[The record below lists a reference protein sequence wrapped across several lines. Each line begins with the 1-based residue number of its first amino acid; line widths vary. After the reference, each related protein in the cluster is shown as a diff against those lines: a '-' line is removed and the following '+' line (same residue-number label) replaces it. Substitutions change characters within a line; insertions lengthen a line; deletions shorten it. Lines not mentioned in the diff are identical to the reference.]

1 MLEFLLF
8 FIGRCYIEPFYYL
21 RLYLQMLY
29 PFTNIGYSLC
39 LSLELFTTFIL
50 LFFLICLFYFI
61 CMLIFPSAVW
71 QCNVVYL
78 ADADSEA
85 KRIFSGNEGGQ
96 GVEVNPLR
104 THDVVQMCDI
114 FVRWHGSNWGG
125 GTGGFGDHIA
135 GVWGMPCVRI
145 PFIQRLW
152 SVLSV
157 CSLHTRLELIF
168 ML

>member
-1 MLEFLLF
+1 
-8 FIGRCYIEPFYYL
+8 
-21 RLYLQMLY
+21 
-29 PFTNIGYSLC
+29 
-39 LSLELFTTFIL
+39 
-50 LFFLICLFYFI
+50 
-61 CMLIFPSAVW
+61 MLIFPSAVW

-125 GTGGFGDHIA
+125 GTGGFWGPYSRGLGDAMCAYPLH
-135 GVWGMPCVRI
+135 PTTLVR
-145 PFIQRLW
+145 
-152 SVLSV
+152 SV
-157 CSLHTRLELIF
+157 CLLSAHAFGIDFYAVIIFSKRLTMSPGLYGVHSYKSLWGSSIATPQPVCSATMKCRPRVENTLEKI
-168 ML
+168 